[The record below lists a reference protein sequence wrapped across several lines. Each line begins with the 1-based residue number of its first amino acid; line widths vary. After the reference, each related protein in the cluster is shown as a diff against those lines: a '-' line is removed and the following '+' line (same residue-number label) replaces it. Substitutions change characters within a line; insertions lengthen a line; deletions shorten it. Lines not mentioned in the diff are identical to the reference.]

1 MGSFPHGTHWLS
13 LFVEKDAGNG
23 VGRQNVRQS
32 PPIGKT
38 CYFHTTGLLKT
49 FARF

>member
-1 MGSFPHGTHWLS
+1 MGGFPHGTLAES
-13 LFVEKDAGNG
+13 FCGKDAGNG
-23 VGRQNVRQS
+23 LGRQNVRQS
-32 PPIGKT
+32 PAIGET